1 MPDDARYGTWCFDCH
16 KPALAA
22 DFVTAIAIAIRA
34 GWRRI
39 ATSGGVRNAP
49 PWTTRK
55 GELVVPRT
63 ARFRKHASRL
73 IRIKSLR
80 ARRPDLQ

>member
-39 ATSGGVRNAP
+39 RDVWRCPECAALDDAKGREVGISSAARVRYLIES
-49 PWTTRK
+49 R
-55 GELVVPRT
+55 RST
-63 ARFRKHASRL
+63 AG
-73 IRIKSLR
+73 
-80 ARRPDLQ
+80 